1 VIPLRDEN
9 PSHTV
14 PVATYLIFAANIAV
28 FAYQIFLPPT
38 MQQRFV
44 FAYGAIPARFGLD
57 RFPTHIPLDG
67 PWLALFSSMFLHGSL
82 MHLGGN
88 MLYLWIFGDNVE
100 DAMGHIRFPVFYLL
114 CGLAAAMF
122 QMAAGPE
129 SRIPLV
135 GASGAIA
142 GVLGAYTLLYPTAR
156 VRTLIIFLFFVRIV
170 SIPALFIL
178 GLWFVIQ
185 VVSAPASA
193 GSGIAFFAHIGGYLV
208 GMLLIGPFVKGKRR
222 RRA

>member
-9 PSHTV
+9 PSRTI
-14 PVATYLIFAANIAV
+14 PVATYLIFAVNIAV
-28 FAYQIFLPPT
+28 FAYQLLLPPT
-38 MQQRFV
+38 MQQSFI
-44 FAYGAIPARFGLD
+44 FAYGLMPARFGLD
-57 RFPTHIPLDG
+57 RFPARIPVDG
-67 PWLALFSSMFLHGSL
+67 PWLTLFSSMFLHGSL

-100 DAMGHIRFPVFYLL
+100 DAMGHFRFPVFYVL

-142 GVLGAYTLLYPTAR
+142 GILGAYTLLYPTAR

-170 SIPALFIL
+170 PIPALLIL

-193 GSGIAFFAHIGGYLV
+193 GAGIAFFAHIGGYLV
-208 GMLLIGPFVKGKRR
+208 GMLLIGLFVKGERR